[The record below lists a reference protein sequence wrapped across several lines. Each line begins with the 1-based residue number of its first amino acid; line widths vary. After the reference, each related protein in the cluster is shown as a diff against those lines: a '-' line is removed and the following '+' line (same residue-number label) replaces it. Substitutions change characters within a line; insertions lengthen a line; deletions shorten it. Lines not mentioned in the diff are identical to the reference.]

1 MKINKILE
9 IFDNIT
15 KNYNYYSNQNLRN
28 RIENM
33 LMELIDLVRSDDPG
47 FVKLKSE
54 RIIRIIEDTCIEVFK
69 SKEVFDNDEEASF
82 ANVLCGLVKEFTKAY
97 SDSLIEKIALRQ
109 VLDYVIEGTARLL
122 LNS

>member
-9 IFDNIT
+9 IFDTIT
-15 KNYNYYSNQNLRN
+15 KQYNYYSNQNIRN

-54 RIIRIIEDTCIEVFK
+54 RIIRIIEDTCTEVFK

-82 ANVLCGLVKEFTKAY
+82 VNVLCGLVKEFAKAY
-97 SDSLIEKIALRQ
+97 SDSLIEKLALRRI
-109 VLDYVIEGTARLL
+109 LDYVIEGTARLL